1 MTGIPNRAIRGKSL
15 AAVLGGAAVVAMGAI
30 NVLNGGG
37 ASDGTA
43 LVSSGSMSTGQTTT
57 VQYSTVAKVAVAVP
71 VVKASPY
78 GQS

>member
-1 MTGIPNRAIRGKSL
+1 MA
-15 AAVLGGAAVVAMGAI
+15 AI

-37 ASDGTA
+37 TSDGTA